1 VENWITK
8 IAPDKPLLLSELGYS
23 AGAQVA
29 LDAMHLH
36 TGLWGAPFLGYAGGS
51 MYWWWDTFVDPQ
63 DQWPQY
69 GALARF
75 FAGEELATLTAGKA
89 QVTGDAQ
96 AFTLQDDERALL
108 WLPSNG
114 YTVPAAQA
122 AYDKALFAALKSK
135 TKLTTWSY
143 APPLLSGVTV
153 TVTGLA
159 AGDYRAQW
167 YTPNSGEW
175 LAETT
180 VTVIAGTVPL
190 TAPDFATDLALKLVK
205 Q

>member
-1 VENWITK
+1 
-8 IAPDKPLLLSELGYS
+8 
-23 AGAQVA
+23 
-29 LDAMHLH
+29 MH

-63 DQWPQY
+63 DQWHQY

-75 FAGEELATLTAGKA
+75 FAGEDLATLTLGKA
-89 QVTGDAQ
+89 QVAGDAQ
-96 AFTLQDDERALL
+96 AFTLQGDDRALI

-143 APPLLSGVTV
+143 EPPLLSGVTV

-159 AGDYRAQW
+159 AGDYLAQW
-167 YTPNSGEW
+167 YAPSSGEW

-180 VTVIAGTVPL
+180 VTVTADTVSL
-190 TAPDFATDLALKLVK
+190 TTPDFATDLALKLVR